1 MPERGAF
8 VVRVAGRAHRL
19 LGTSGAVRRAA
30 AGARVGAVTLGKPLR
45 VLIAE
50 NHPDLSEAVAR
61 ILDSEPDLECV
72 GQVANVAEVL
82 QRALDTSA
90 DAVILDLSLHGGSS
104 MQLIEELAHAVPGLR
119 IVVFSGLANA
129 EEAARETKRR
139 GAAEFVSKGCDI
151 NVLLSALRSGGAAA
165 A

>member
-1 MPERGAF
+1 MHDP
-8 VVRVAGRAHRL
+8 
-19 LGTSGAVRRAA
+19 GAVRGVAA
-30 AGARVGAVTLGKPLR
+30 VAGTGVAQEAGLYSAPQPELDHTGAVAVGKPLR

-61 ILDSEPDLECV
+61 IIDSEPDMRCV
-72 GQVANVAEVL
+72 GQVPNVAGVLPAARDSAAEVI
-82 QRALDTSA
+82 
-90 DAVILDLSLHGGSS
+90 ILDLSLHGGSS
-104 MQLIEELAHAVPGLR
+104 MQLIEELTTELPALR

-139 GAAEFVSKGCDI
+139 GAAEFVPKGCDF
-151 NVLLSALRSGGAAA
+151 NVLLDALRRTAAA

>member
-1 MPERGAF
+1 M
-8 VVRVAGRAHRL
+8 
-19 LGTSGAVRRAA
+19 SGAGDRTLPPSAGTGVASEAGLYGAREADGEGAGAVA
-30 AGARVGAVTLGKPLR
+30 AGKRLK

-61 ILDSEPDLECV
+61 IIDSEPDMLCV
-72 GQVANVAEVL
+72 GQVPNVSEVL
-82 QRALDTSA
+82 PAARDSAAEAL
-90 DAVILDLSLHGGSS
+90 ILDLSLQGGSS
-104 MQLIEELAHAVPGLR
+104 LQLIEELTAELPALR

-139 GAAEFVSKGCDI
+139 GAAEFVAKGCDF
-151 NVLLSALRSGGAAA
+151 NVLLDALRRGGAAA